1 VEMNRNGFCRV
12 NLKSARF
19 DRLCNLAM
27 TRLAEGFCQDLALWR
42 LKKGPPPRQQ
52 DAWKR
57 IREVK
62 QIAANKLI
70 LKILERLYGRSP
82 FPFQT
87 LNFPV
92 GSQQPLHSDALHF
105 HTYPLGY
112 MCGV

>member
-1 VEMNRNGFCRV
+1 MRLDLTTIPLIGRDDFDELLSQGAFEPYSHYAVEMNRNGFCRV

-57 IREVK
+57 IREP
-62 QIAANKLI
+62 LI
-70 LKILERLYGRSP
+70 K
-82 FPFQT
+82 T
-87 LNFPV
+87 
-92 GSQQPLHSDALHF
+92 A
-105 HTYPLGY
+105 
-112 MCGV
+112 